1 MPRATRKGL
10 PLVPPAPLAFFPS
23 PDELRRALLE
33 WARSDGVAW
42 VFVFKALLTASL
54 ALWLAYRLELPQPS
68 TVLVTVFIVMQTQSG
83 QVLAKSFYRI
93 VGTLIGLSVM
103 VTLIALFA
111 QERVLFLACLALW
124 VGLCTAGAARYRDF
138 RGYACVL
145 AGYTA
150 TMIGIPATAHPEG
163 AFMAA
168 LWRVLEISLGI
179 LCTGTVSAIFLPQ
192 TSGAALRN
200 TLYGR
205 FRDFAGFAAEGLQGS
220 LDGERFG
227 ELSARFVAQSVGLE
241 NLRSATTFEDP
252 HMRLRSGRLIR
263 LNNEFM
269 VMTSRF
275 HGLHRLLE
283 RLRGRGAQ
291 NVLEVLAPC
300 LAELAGLLAPIRERT
315 PTDADAARLAERIEA
330 YKPELMQN
338 IRQAREQW
346 KESFVARAN
355 PVAALVAGA
364 RSALMIGLL
373 GTFWIQTSW
382 PHGGTFALTAV
393 LISALSSTSPNP
405 GRLSLQLTLGTLAG
419 ACTGLFVLLYLLP
432 HVDGF
437 PMLLCCLLPV
447 FAVGALLLWR
457 PQWNGYGV
465 GLLVWFCFAS
475 LPANMARYDALAFF
489 NEYLALLLSMV
500 LATVAAR
507 VILPP
512 NRPWMWKRLEHDLRE
527 RVVFAISGKSKGLVS
542 GFESGTRDL
551 LNQAYTFSA
560 GRPDV
565 QRRLLGWMFL
575 VLEVGQAIIELR
587 LEQQRLPQEP
597 CYAERTAWRR
607 AIRLM
612 GRALI
617 RLFLQPGPSNRQRA
631 LHAVN
636 QAIMAVRAAP
646 EPRAPQFDTS
656 PLRRVLSYLHFIRSA
671 LLDPQSPLGQERN
684 P

>member
-227 ELSARFVAQSVGLE
+227 ELSARFVA
-241 NLRSATTFEDP
+241 DP
-252 HMRLRSGRLIR
+252 WAWK
-263 LNNEFM
+263 
-269 VMTSRF
+269 TC
-275 HGLHRLLE
+275 
-283 RLRGRGAQ
+283 A
-291 NVLEVLAPC
+291 AP
-300 LAELAGLLAPIRERT
+300 
-315 PTDADAARLAERIEA
+315 
-330 YKPELMQN
+330 
-338 IRQAREQW
+338 
-346 KESFVARAN
+346 
-355 PVAALVAGA
+355 
-364 RSALMIGLL
+364 
-373 GTFWIQTSW
+373 
-382 PHGGTFALTAV
+382 
-393 LISALSSTSPNP
+393 
-405 GRLSLQLTLGTLAG
+405 
-419 ACTGLFVLLYLLP
+419 
-432 HVDGF
+432 
-437 PMLLCCLLPV
+437 
-447 FAVGALLLWR
+447 
-457 PQWNGYGV
+457 
-465 GLLVWFCFAS
+465 
-475 LPANMARYDALAFF
+475 
-489 NEYLALLLSMV
+489 LLSKIRTC
-500 LATVAAR
+500 ACAA
-507 VILPP
+507 
-512 NRPWMWKRLEHDLRE
+512 
-527 RVVFAISGKSKGLVS
+527 
-542 GFESGTRDL
+542 
-551 LNQAYTFSA
+551 A
-560 GRPDV
+560 G
-565 QRRLLGWMFL
+565 
-575 VLEVGQAIIELR
+575 
-587 LEQQRLPQEP
+587 
-597 CYAERTAWRR
+597 
-607 AIRLM
+607 
-612 GRALI
+612 
-617 RLFLQPGPSNRQRA
+617 
-631 LHAVN
+631 
-636 QAIMAVRAAP
+636 
-646 EPRAPQFDTS
+646 
-656 PLRRVLSYLHFIRSA
+656 
-671 LLDPQSPLGQERN
+671 
-684 P
+684 

>member
-338 IRQAREQW
+338 IRQARQRLVEQRPGENDLLDFNTAAELAFRFTDDLHNYALTHASLAEHHHAREQW

-447 FAVGALLLWR
+447 FAVGAL
-457 PQWNGYGV
+457 
-465 GLLVWFCFAS
+465 
-475 LPANMARYDALAFF
+475 
-489 NEYLALLLSMV
+489 
-500 LATVAAR
+500 
-507 VILPP
+507 
-512 NRPWMWKRLEHDLRE
+512 
-527 RVVFAISGKSKGLVS
+527 
-542 GFESGTRDL
+542 
-551 LNQAYTFSA
+551 
-560 GRPDV
+560 
-565 QRRLLGWMFL
+565 
-575 VLEVGQAIIELR
+575 
-587 LEQQRLPQEP
+587 
-597 CYAERTAWRR
+597 
-607 AIRLM
+607 
-612 GRALI
+612 
-617 RLFLQPGPSNRQRA
+617 
-631 LHAVN
+631 
-636 QAIMAVRAAP
+636 
-646 EPRAPQFDTS
+646 
-656 PLRRVLSYLHFIRSA
+656 
-671 LLDPQSPLGQERN
+671 
-684 P
+684 

>member
-300 LAELAGLLAPIRERT
+300 LAACPRAMEGKLRRPRQPGRRAGR
-315 PTDADAARLAERIEA
+315 
-330 YKPELMQN
+330 
-338 IRQAREQW
+338 
-346 KESFVARAN
+346 
-355 PVAALVAGA
+355 
-364 RSALMIGLL
+364 RSA
-373 GTFWIQTSW
+373 
-382 PHGGTFALTAV
+382 
-393 LISALSSTSPNP
+393 
-405 GRLSLQLTLGTLAG
+405 
-419 ACTGLFVLLYLLP
+419 
-432 HVDGF
+432 
-437 PMLLCCLLPV
+437 
-447 FAVGALLLWR
+447 
-457 PQWNGYGV
+457 
-465 GLLVWFCFAS
+465 
-475 LPANMARYDALAFF
+475 
-489 NEYLALLLSMV
+489 
-500 LATVAAR
+500 
-507 VILPP
+507 
-512 NRPWMWKRLEHDLRE
+512 
-527 RVVFAISGKSKGLVS
+527 
-542 GFESGTRDL
+542 
-551 LNQAYTFSA
+551 
-560 GRPDV
+560 
-565 QRRLLGWMFL
+565 
-575 VLEVGQAIIELR
+575 
-587 LEQQRLPQEP
+587 
-597 CYAERTAWRR
+597 
-607 AIRLM
+607 
-612 GRALI
+612 
-617 RLFLQPGPSNRQRA
+617 
-631 LHAVN
+631 
-636 QAIMAVRAAP
+636 
-646 EPRAPQFDTS
+646 
-656 PLRRVLSYLHFIRSA
+656 
-671 LLDPQSPLGQERN
+671 
-684 P
+684 